1 MSYSAAQIASFV
13 QAESDSQLVNYW
25 IIAGSVI
32 ALYDTI
38 LTFPQEVQFIWM
50 GKLWGVALL
59 YVAAR
64 FSMLIYQ
71 AVFPIFALTP
81 LGAKAKRVFRTVE
94 GFFLK
99 LDNHVIFIWRNFF
112 DTCLC
117 HHAFTAVSVIMLGD
131 LISLSLCF
139 ERGIFGAT
147 VYRVW
152 TLVKLRRSLPEMTSG
167 PSLASLILKQGVLR
181 FFIIISWTLQ
191 IVMTDHP
198 GIGGLTG
205 NIENPYLY
213 FITRLSHRFTL
224 VSSVSVILFLRFFL
238 DLCQLNAHPNGTS
251 QTKHLEPCPSF
262 KAAARRILNTI
273 IEDLGDPEDE
283 ALFASQARSVSGQ
296 VLRPSAGNDSSPA
309 VNLQE
314 FPWAGV
320 AGILDNVEA
329 ETGNNPG

>member
-71 AVFPIFALTP
+71 AGFPIFALTP
-81 LGAKAKRVFRTVE
+81 LGAKTKRVFRTVE

-147 VYRVW
+147 VYRIW

-191 IVMTDHP
+191 IVMTDYP

-205 NIENPYLY
+205 NIENP
-213 FITRLSHRFTL
+213 
-224 VSSVSVILFLRFFL
+224 VSVILFLRFFL
-238 DLCQLNAHPNGTS
+238 DLRQLNAHPNGTS

-283 ALFASQARSVSGQ
+283 ALFASQARSVSAQ
-296 VLRPSAGNDSSPA
+296 VLGPLAGNDSSPA
-309 VNLQE
+309 VNLEE

-329 ETGNNPG
+329 ETGNNAG